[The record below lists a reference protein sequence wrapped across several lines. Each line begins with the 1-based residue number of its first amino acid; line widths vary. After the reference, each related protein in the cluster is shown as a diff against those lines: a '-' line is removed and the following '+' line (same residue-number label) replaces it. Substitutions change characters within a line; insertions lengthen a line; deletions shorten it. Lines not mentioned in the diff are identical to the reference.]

1 MEKFEAKKGKGC
13 GQKKMTRRLPHN
25 LLVTGQVCEHFF
37 LNDDMDKIVT
47 M

>member
-13 GQKKMTRRLPHN
+13 GRLPHN